1 MNGRSADARAPAVL
15 LALGGV
21 WGASFLFIKVLVDD
35 TGPLEVAT
43 GRLCVGAV
51 CIVVFVAG
59 SGRTLHLTPA
69 ALALTLPMAA
79 ISNVVPFALIAWG
92 EEHIDSGIAAVLNST
107 MPIFTAAFAAV
118 VFADER
124 FTTLR
129 AMGLALGF
137 LGVIVLTGDD
147 ALHLTHSNV
156 LGELAVIAAAACYA
170 VGNVVFRTLLRG
182 IDPVSL
188 SALQLV
194 AGTVLAVALLM
205 AVSGGSPDY
214 SLSVEAWLSL
224 LALGIGGTGAGY
236 IAYLWL
242 IEVTGSVRASLVTYV
257 IPIIGLFL
265 GWLVLDESIGL
276 NTVLGSL
283 LIIAG
288 VAVVIGGRAP
298 TREMAPVTQVA
309 GVNYG
314 RPSGGS

>member
-1 MNGRSADARAPAVL
+1 MNEGTRDARALAVL

-21 WGASFLFIKVLVDD
+21 WGASFLFIKVIVDETAALELV
-35 TGPLEVAT
+35 AA
-43 GRLCVGAV
+43 RLLIGAV
-51 CIVVFVAG
+51 CVVAFLVA
-59 SGRTLHLTPA
+59 SRRALRLTPS
-69 ALALTLPMAA
+69 ALALTVPMAA

-107 MPIFTAAFAAV
+107 MPIFTAVFAAA

-124 FTTLR
+124 FT
-129 AMGLALGF
+129 AMRGAGLVLAF

-147 ALHLTHSNV
+147 VLHLTDSNV
-156 LGELAVIAAAACYA
+156 LGELAVIGAAACYA
-170 VGNVVFRTLLRG
+170 IGNVVFRTLLRG

-194 AGTVLAVALLM
+194 AGTVLAVMVLM
-205 AVSGGSPDY
+205 AASGGSPDY

-242 IEVTGSVRASLVTYV
+242 IDVTGSVRASLVTYIV
-257 IPIIGLFL
+257 PIIALFL

-288 VAVVIGGRAP
+288 VAVAMGGG
-298 TREMAPVTQVA
+298 APVRRPAPRVA
-309 GVNYG
+309 EPVAAE
-314 RPSGGS
+314 